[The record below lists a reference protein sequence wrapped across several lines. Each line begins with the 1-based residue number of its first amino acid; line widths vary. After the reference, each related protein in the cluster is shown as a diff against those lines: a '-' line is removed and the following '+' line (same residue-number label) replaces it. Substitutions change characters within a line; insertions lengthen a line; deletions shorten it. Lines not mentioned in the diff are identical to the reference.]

1 MNNQSRFR
9 RVRSQTTSRVRTIG
23 GVPSP
28 EDYTFIKATEPM
40 FFLNKYSNSKIEEM
54 VESTDFDL
62 IPKISNMS
70 AREALP
76 KLIEEFN
83 SKDINTLISDPPK
96 IIQDFLSI
104 INMILTNDVWSYV
117 MSFWPPVF
125 PVEDPKI
132 LSILMYIIKMVHDS
146 EKPMVIIEWCSSVLC
161 PNDWHGEKSKNNS
174 ILKAIC
180 LCKMKKKV
188 LKNNDLFWATIDV
201 NDNCMLQK
209 IDGGKLILKKEA
221 SLKSVVSKD
230 NKVLEL
236 ISKNGEVFKKIE
248 PVDEEQCG
256 HWTSLYD
263 NENPSPFPMMF
274 MSFERPIPNNGILAL
289 YEALVADDL
298 LMVKSLLQYD
308 VSKVKDSIPLAGAI
322 LDVFAHA
329 GKVNQLL
336 VMLTGIEFENSQAST
351 VLRTNSH
358 LTNMFKIFF
367 QRYGQ
372 QYYQI
377 FLKKAVLFIE
387 KAGNIN
393 FASVDHVSNVLI
405 SVLRFIYSSE
415 IGIPPQIRH
424 FASIL
429 KTFSAVK
436 FNLKQASYNS
446 LSGFFCLRFLT
457 SILSDP
463 CQFDPNYQIKT
474 EQLSNLIPFSQ
485 LLQKPLNLDLFT
497 GTFESY
503 SRNNNLLKR
512 HVFPKLVNFVF
523 SIADLPPE
531 PAKYEIPNPEQLKQS
546 LELIL
551 QHLSVSKI
559 KFGNKYNQFLTN
571 SFYKSTKNSA
581 IGWNISSFIMSFFKE
596 NLTEAGDSLQLKV
609 KKPSKHRH
617 IVFQETPN

>member
-1 MNNQSRFR
+1 MSNQTRFR
-9 RVRSQTTSRVRTIG
+9 RVRSQTTSKLRPIG
-23 GVPSP
+23 GLSSAEEYMYINPS
-28 EDYTFIKATEPM
+28 EPM
-40 FFLNKYSNSKIEEM
+40 FFLDKYSNSSIEEM
-54 VESTDFDL
+54 VESTDFDIL
-62 IPKISNMS
+62 PKIGELSPK
-70 AREALP
+70 EAMP
-76 KLIEEFN
+76 KLIDEFN
-83 SKDINTLISDPPK
+83 TKELNSIISDPPN
-96 IIQDFLSI
+96 IIRDFISI
-104 INMILTNDVWSYV
+104 IGTILTNDVWSFV
-117 MSFWPPVF
+117 MSFWPPAF
-125 PVEDPKI
+125 PAENPKI
-132 LSILMYIIKMVHDS
+132 SCLLMYIIKMVHDS
-146 EKPMVIIEWCSSVLC
+146 KNPMNIIEWCSSVLC
-161 PNDWHGEKSKNNS
+161 PVDWHGEKSKNNS
-174 ILKAIC
+174 VLKAIC
-180 LCKMKKKV
+180 LCKKKKV
-188 LKNNDLFWATIDV
+188 LKNNNLLWATLDV
-201 NDNCMLQK
+201 NDNCTLHK
-209 IDGGKLILKKEA
+209 IDGGKLVLKKEGV
-221 SLKSVVSKD
+221 LKTVTSKD

-236 ISKNGEVFKKIE
+236 ISKNGDTFKKIE

-256 HWTSLYD
+256 YWISVFKND
-263 NENPSPFPMMF
+263 NPTPLPMMF
-274 MSFERPIPNNGILAL
+274 MSFERPLPNSGILAL
-289 YEALVADDL
+289 YEALTADDL
-298 LMVKSLLQYD
+298 LVAKALLQYD
-308 VSKVKDSIPLAGAI
+308 VSKVIDSIPLASAF
-322 LDVFAHA
+322 LDVFSHA

-336 VMLTGIEFENSQAST
+336 TLLTSIEFQNAQAST

-436 FNLKQASYNS
+436 FNQKQASYNS

-497 GTFESY
+497 GQFEAY

-523 SIADLPPE
+523 SIADLPSE
-531 PAKYEIPNPEQLKQS
+531 PAKYEIPKPEQLRQS
-546 LELIL
+546 LELIS
-551 QHLSVSKI
+551 QHLSASKV

-571 SFYKSTKNSA
+571 SFFKNTKSST
-581 IGWNISSFIMSFFKE
+581 IGWNISSFILSFFKE
-596 NLTEAGDSLQLKV
+596 NLSDVSNLTQIKT
-609 KKPSKHRH
+609 KRTSKHRH
-617 IVFQETPN
+617 IVIQETPK